1 MMDIKMQMFGQR
13 LKELRKEKTL
23 TQREMAEFVEK
34 TERHYQ
40 DMEAGKINVP
50 ALTLIRLADFFDVSL
65 DYLVGRTEERR

>member
-1 MMDIKMQMFGQR
+1 MEIKMPEFGQR
-13 LKELRKEKTL
+13 LKELRKEKNL
-23 TQREMAEFVEK
+23 TQKAMAEFVER

-50 ALTLIRLADFFDVSL
+50 ALTLIKLADLFGVSL